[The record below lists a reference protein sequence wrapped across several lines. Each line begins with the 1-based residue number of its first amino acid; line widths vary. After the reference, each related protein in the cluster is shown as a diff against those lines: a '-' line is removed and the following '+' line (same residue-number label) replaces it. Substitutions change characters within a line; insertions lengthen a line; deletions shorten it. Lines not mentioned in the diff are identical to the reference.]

1 MTSQF
6 GLGQISW
13 IIKAEQL
20 MEGNPALI
28 LIKGFQSLSLF
39 KFSLKIQTFSG
50 LHAAEE
56 VLDNAHIED
65 YQRVLGR
72 QHFARVSEC
81 RDRKDERQGD
91 EE

>member
-13 IIKAEQL
+13 IIKAKQL

-56 VLDNAHIED
+56 VFNHVDAKD
-65 YQRVLGR
+65 YQCVLGGR
-72 QHFARVSEC
+72 QSATGRCWEGSG
-81 RDRKDERQGD
+81 ERGGD